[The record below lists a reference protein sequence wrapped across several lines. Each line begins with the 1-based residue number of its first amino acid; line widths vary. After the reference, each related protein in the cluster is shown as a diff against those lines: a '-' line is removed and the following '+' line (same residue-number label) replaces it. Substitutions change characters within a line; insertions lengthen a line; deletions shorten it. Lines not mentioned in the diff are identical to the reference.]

1 MNYAIQSETCL
12 FPYLE
17 STSRKRAV
25 KHSLIHVEHGLVLV
39 KLGKHEYAIE
49 PGQALWLPIDC
60 LCSLTFFPETRVQRI
75 DFSVRLRDQF
85 PHQAGLIQ
93 HSELSLAVLNR
104 LRQLDNTGQ
113 NRDEVEVYPH
123 LLQVIKSE
131 VQNFEPK
138 LIDCALNQALARW
151 SPADHTG
158 ISNEQH
164 LALLVREAMKRRLS
178 GGKEEQIVT
187 ELFSGNTGQYQQMCQ
202 IVLGKTL

>member
-12 FPYLE
+12 FPFLE
-17 STSRKRAV
+17 ATPRKRAV
-25 KHSLIHVEHGLVLV
+25 KHSLIHVERGLVLV

-49 PGQALWLPIDC
+49 PGQALWIPIDC
-60 LCSLTFFPETRVQRI
+60 LCSLTFFPTTQVQRI

-85 PHQAGLIQ
+85 PHQAGLVE
-93 HSELSLAVLNR
+93 HSELSYAVLNR
-104 LRQLDNTGQ
+104 LRQLENISQDINA
-113 NRDEVEVYPH
+113 VEVYPH

-138 LIDCALNQALARW
+138 LVDSAFNQALANW
-151 SPADHTG
+151 SPAVNRG

-178 GGKEEQIVT
+178 GGKQEHIVAD
-187 ELFSGNTGQYQQMCQ
+187 LFNGRHDQFEQMCQ